1 MPQRTCRPKEER
13 AMQVKHILSHKG
25 REVVTIASDATLSE
39 AARLMARRHIGAVV
53 VRNRDGSI
61 TGIISERDLVR
72 AIADESVAA
81 LGKTV
86 ASRMTRDVTTCI
98 EIDTIEDLMETMTRG
113 RFRHMP
119 VVEDDQLVGIVS
131 IGDVVKTRIQET
143 LREADNLR

>member
-1 MPQRTCRPKEER
+1 
-13 AMQVKHILSHKG
+13 MQVKHILSHKG

-143 LREADNLR
+143 LREADNLRDYIAAR

>member
-1 MPQRTCRPKEER
+1 
-13 AMQVKHILSHKG
+13 
-25 REVVTIASDATLSE
+25 
-39 AARLMARRHIGAVV
+39 MARRHIGAVV

-143 LREADNLR
+143 LREADNLRDYIAAR

>member
-1 MPQRTCRPKEER
+1 
-13 AMQVKHILSHKG
+13 MQVKHILSQKG
-25 REVVTIASDATLSE
+25 REVVTITSDATLSE

-61 TGIISERDLVR
+61 CGIFSERDLVR

-81 LGKTV
+81 LAKTV
-86 ASRMTRDVTTCI
+86 ASRMTRDVTTCV

-119 VVEDDQLVGIVS
+119 VVEDDRLIGIIS
-131 IGDVVKTRIQET
+131 IGDVVKTRIAET
-143 LREADNLR
+143 VSEAAALRDYISAAV